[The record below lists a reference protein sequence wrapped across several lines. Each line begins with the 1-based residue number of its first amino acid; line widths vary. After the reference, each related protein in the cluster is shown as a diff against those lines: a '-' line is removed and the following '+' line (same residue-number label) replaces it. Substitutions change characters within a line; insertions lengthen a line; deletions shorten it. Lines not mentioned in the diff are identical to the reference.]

1 MGMFDELQ
9 TSLVGALN
17 TYGTKPA
24 NAAANWWD
32 ETQSFTQQQDIGE

>member
-17 TYGTKPA
+17 TSVA
-24 NAAANWWD
+24 VN
-32 ETQSFTQQQDIGE
+32 QQQGVGE